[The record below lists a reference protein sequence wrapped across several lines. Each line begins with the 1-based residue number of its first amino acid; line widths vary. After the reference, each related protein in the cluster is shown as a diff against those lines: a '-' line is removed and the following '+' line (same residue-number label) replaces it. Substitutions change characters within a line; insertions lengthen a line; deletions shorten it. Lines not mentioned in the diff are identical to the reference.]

1 MKKVLAFGTF
11 DILHPGHKSY
21 LKQAK
26 ALGDFLV
33 VAIARD
39 KNIQKTK
46 GALPQNSERQR
57 LKRIKELKIVD
68 RALLG
73 FLDDPYQIIERVK
86 PDAIALGYD
95 QATYTEN
102 LEQKLKNRN
111 LNCQIVRL
119 KPHHPEKYKSSIL
132 KKDKKTGE

>member
-86 PDAIALGYD
+86 PDVIALGYD

-132 KKDKKTGE
+132 RKDKKTGE

>member
-86 PDAIALGYD
+86 PDVIALGYD
-95 QATYTEN
+95 QTTYTDILVQE
-102 LEQKLKNRN
+102 LKSRKI
-111 LNCQIVRL
+111 NCQIVRL
-119 KPHHPEKYKSSIL
+119 KPYHPEKYKSSLL
-132 KKDKKTGE
+132 KRK

>member
-119 KPHHPEKYKSSIL
+119 KPYHPEKYKSSLL
-132 KKDKKTGE
+132 KRK

>member
-132 KKDKKTGE
+132 KKYKKTGE